1 MTRFSRS
8 ASGRSARLSVLCVLQ
23 TLFLRLVRIAEFL
36 TPFRSRRRPTFG
48 ILSAR
53 ALVIVIVLAT
63 IGLARG
69 QEAAASWNGLQEGL
83 ANLTDKQITSLC
95 ERGSSAPPVIDKVCV
110 DNYKSMREFLSE
122 APAGAHLPALP
133 LHLDGRSRAEA
144 NDSSTP
150 DAGPTFAPTLSS
162 STPTLP
168 FLGNWLT
175 VLSWIPNSTT
185 AADATAAYAV
195 GLARLSDCSL
205 DEGYIL
211 PGAGLPDAEYL
222 TSLTEAQNYFHQLA
236 GLTTTP
242 DVFANGCAP
251 QVLGLPATGI
261 GLSLGFTSDGAAIVA
276 DLAGNGLYV
285 SVTDLTAN
293 TVTSTQLSNSQNAGY
308 FATASLR
315 NNGIFDLV
323 ETSLTDPATQKLAT
337 AVFLGNGDGTFKPP
351 VYYDVSDNGLGE
363 FTIDDVTG
371 DGIPD
376 IVELTTTNLAVAN
389 VTTLIGKGDGTFAI
403 GPVSAV
409 TGVPSDQPV
418 TGVFKTGDVKDL
430 LVGGTVLFG
439 AGNGSFTVGPTNAG
453 IASAT
458 NYLFPSAVGSLRNNG
473 KLDVVVTQPGFVSIY
488 FGDGDGTF
496 TVGPTYAALPDY
508 MQVTITDVDG
518 DGNPDIV
525 LGTSTGGVYTEG
537 GYDTPLPMFQILMGL
552 GNGTFVDSPVY
563 NQGTYGDPGN
573 PNNSGLEIAS
583 ADFNGDGKQDVLVFN
598 NNGGSPSS
606 LLMLPGNSTGA
617 LGTPVTS
624 SINIAPTFL
633 VAAKMNH
640 DTLPDAVLAGYSLSA
655 SPQLSVLVNQ
665 GNGTFAGEK
674 DYSLPNTVVSLTVGD
689 FNGDGIPDVAVG
701 VSSVATSTGP
711 SGVYVLLGQSNG
723 TLGAPV
729 QVDSSMNPTGLA
741 AGSLTTDGRTDLV
754 VADQGYFSYVGSGQQ
769 INGALHVYLGNA
781 NGAFTTATAP
791 TTTATNYS
799 VAALGDLNND
809 GKLDLI
815 VAGNVAGTSAGTGTP
830 NVYTLLGNG
839 DGTFKAANTL
849 ALGGQDGIGATS
861 IALANVNNAGNLGA
875 VVGNPNDYTEV
886 LIGNGDGTLI
896 DTLLAL
902 GQRPATVAAAD
913 LLGNGYPEILVG
925 NANTGG
931 QGYSLTVLQNQ
942 PTAWTA
948 TATTPTVTV
957 TPSPA
962 SITTAQSTM
971 VTVTVSGSGATPT
984 GSVTLTSGT
993 YTSAPTTLAS
1003 ASAVITVP
1011 GSSLAVAADT
1021 LTATYTP
1028 DSNSSSTYNS
1038 ATGTNTVTVTA
1049 ATTPTFA
1056 LSNGGNIAVEASA
1069 ITGNTSTIT
1078 VTPSNGF
1085 TGAVALTCAVT
1096 TTPANPTSPATCAV
1110 TPLATISGA
1119 TAQNATL
1126 TVTTTTTTTAGT
1138 YAVTVTGTAGAI
1150 TMTTIVGVTVTAYV
1164 PPPTF
1169 SLTNNGPI
1177 SFEAGATTGNG
1188 ASITVTPANGFT
1200 GAVNLTCAVTTTP
1213 ANATSP
1219 ATCTVA
1225 SSLTIG
1231 GGSPQNGALNVT
1243 TTTTT
1248 TPGAYAVT
1256 VTGTSGAITMT
1267 TIVSVTVTAYVAPS
1281 FTLTNGG
1288 AITISSP
1295 GATSG
1300 NTTTIT
1306 VMPSGGFIGNVV
1318 LTAALATSPSG
1329 ATDPPT
1335 FGLTSPVI
1343 LNGVANGTGTL
1354 TVTTTAVT
1362 SGALVRPESVGAP
1375 WYTAG
1380 GTALAC
1386 LLFFGIPARRRRWR
1400 TLVGMFVL
1408 LALLSGGLVSCGGKS
1423 KGGGGGGG
1431 GNPGTTAGTY
1441 TITVTGTSG
1450 SIMQTT
1456 TVTLTVQ

>member
-1 MTRFSRS
+1 MTRFRRS
-8 ASGRSARLSVLCVLQ
+8 VSSRSARLSALRVLQ

-53 ALVIVIVLAT
+53 AVVIVIVLAT

-122 APAGAHLPALP
+122 APAGAHRPALP
-133 LHLDGRSRAEA
+133 LHLAGRSRAEA

-205 DEGYIL
+205 DEGYVL

-315 NNGIFDLV
+315 NNGIFDIV
-323 ETSLTDPATQKLAT
+323 ETSLIDPATQKLAT
-337 AVFLGNGDGTFKPP
+337 AVFLGNGDGTFKPA

-389 VTTLIGKGDGTFAI
+389 VTTLLGKGDGTFTI
-403 GPVSAV
+403 GPVSTV

-439 AGNGSFTVGPTNAG
+439 AGNGSFTVGPTNAA

-458 NYLFPSAVGSLRNNG
+458 NYLFPGAVGSLRNNG

-573 PNNSGLEIAS
+573 PNNTGQEIAS
-583 ADFNGDGKQDVLVFN
+583 ADFNGDSKADVLVFDQS

-606 LLMLPGNSTGA
+606 LLMLPGNGTGA
-617 LGTPVTS
+617 LGTSVTS
-624 SINIAPTFL
+624 SINIGPSFL

-674 DYSLPNTVVSLTVGD
+674 DYSLPNTAVSLAVGD

-701 VSSVATSTGP
+701 VSSVATGSGP

-729 QVDSSMNPTGLA
+729 QIDSSLNPTGLA

-781 NGAFTTATAP
+781 NGTFTAATAP

-830 NVYTLLGNG
+830 NVYTLQGNG
-839 DGTFKAANTL
+839 DGTFRAANTL
-849 ALGGQDGIGATS
+849 SLAGQDGIGATS
-861 IALANVNNAGNLGA
+861 ILLADFNKSGNLGA
-875 VVGNPNDYTEV
+875 VIGNPADYTEV
-886 LIGNGDGTLI
+886 LIGNGDGTLT
-896 DTLLAL
+896 DTILAL

-925 NANTGG
+925 EANTSG
-931 QGYSLTVLQNQ
+931 QGNSLTVFQNM
-942 PTAWTA
+942 PSAWTA
-948 TATTPTVTV
+948 ATTTTPTVTV
-957 TPSPA
+957 TSSPT

-971 VTVTVSGSGATPT
+971 VTVTVSGGGATPT

-993 YTSAPTTLAS
+993 YTSAATTLAS
-1003 ASAVITVP
+1003 GSAVITVS
-1011 GSSLAVAADT
+1011 GSSLAITTDT

-1028 DSNSSSTYNS
+1028 DSNSASTYNS

-1049 ATTPTFA
+1049 APAPSFA
-1056 LSNGGNIAVEASA
+1056 LTNNGPITFEASA
-1069 ITGNTSTIT
+1069 ATGNTATIT
-1078 VTPSNGF
+1078 VAPVNSF
-1085 TGAVALTCAVT
+1085 TGAVSLTCAVT
-1096 TTPANPTSPATCAV
+1096 MTPANPTSPATCSV
-1110 TPLATISGA
+1110 TPSVTISGA
-1119 TAQNATL
+1119 TLQNTTL
-1126 TVTTTTTTTAGT
+1126 TVTTTTTTTA
-1138 YAVTVTGTAGAI
+1138 
-1150 TMTTIVGVTVTAYV
+1150 
-1164 PPPTF
+1164 
-1169 SLTNNGPI
+1169 
-1177 SFEAGATTGNG
+1177 
-1188 ASITVTPANGFT
+1188 
-1200 GAVNLTCAVTTTP
+1200 
-1213 ANATSP
+1213 
-1219 ATCTVA
+1219 
-1225 SSLTIG
+1225 
-1231 GGSPQNGALNVT
+1231 
-1243 TTTTT
+1243 
-1248 TPGAYAVT
+1248 GAYAVT
-1256 VTGTSGAITMT
+1256 VTGTSGAITMAT
-1267 TIVSVTVTAYVAPS
+1267 TLTVTVTPYVAPS
-1281 FTLTNGG
+1281 FTLSNGG
-1288 AITISSP
+1288 AVTISSP
-1295 GATSG
+1295 GATTG
-1300 NTTTIT
+1300 NTTSIT
-1306 VMPSGGFIGNVV
+1306 AMPSGGFSGNIT
-1318 LTAALATSPSG
+1318 LTAALTSSPSG
-1329 ATDPPT
+1329 AMNPPT
-1335 FGLTSPVI
+1335 FSFGATSPVNI
-1343 LNGVANGTGTL
+1343 TGASNGTATL
-1354 TVTTTAVT
+1354 TVTTTAAT
-1362 SGALVRPESVGAP
+1362 TGALVRPNTRAVP
-1375 WYTAG
+1375 WYAAG

-1400 TLVGMFVL
+1400 SSLGMLVL
-1408 LALLSGGLVSCGGKS
+1408 LALLTGGLVSCGS

-1431 GNPGTTAGTY
+1431 GGGNSGTTTGTY
-1441 TITVTGTSG
+1441 TITITGASG

-1456 TVTLTVQ
+1456 TVTLMVN